1 MAVTPHL
8 DLKQTQSLVMTPELR
23 QAINLLQ
30 VPNLELSALIEKE
43 LEQNPLLERED
54 ENSPLLPETEIPT
67 IDDYTTSSMPDT
79 SEEPANDIPCDNE
92 CDDYGSDREG
102 YDDTENRYDWQ
113 DYAAAKTRRDDD
125 DYDFFEQKLADEKS
139 LYLLLNEQ
147 ISQKFTTGK
156 EQAVAL
162 NLAEHL
168 DDAGYFRG
176 DLSAIS
182 HRLKISE
189 TITADILNKMQDF
202 EPSGI
207 FARSLSECLK
217 IQLRDKDRLD
227 PVAEK
232 VLDNLELLGNKKFAE
247 LKKICQ
253 IDDDDLASVIDDIKS
268 LNPKPAAQYHHDLT
282 SYIIPDVF
290 VRRQKNGS
298 YRIELNN
305 MSLPRVLVNRQYY
318 SEIKDKGGKVERQY
332 LKQQLGSASFLV
344 RALRQ
349 RAETILKVTE
359 EIVKSQYEFFE
370 KGIDFLRPM
379 QLKNIAEQIEMH
391 ESTVSRVTTNKYM
404 HTPLGIFELKYFF
417 TNAAGSYIGNDGTST
432 LTIKHKIKK
441 MIDEEKP
448 EHILSDDKIV
458 DLLGQEGI
466 KIARRTVAKYR
477 DQLGLA
483 SSAVRKKQKATPQQG
498 ASIKR

>member
-30 VPNLELSALIEKE
+30 VSNLELNALIEKE

-54 ENSPLLPETEIPT
+54 ENSLLLPETAIPT
-67 IDDYTTSSMPDT
+67 IDDYAADSIPDT
-79 SEEPANDIPCDNE
+79 AEETPNDIPCDNE
-92 CDDYGSDREG
+92 CDDFGSDREG
-102 YDDTENRYDWQ
+102 YDDAENRYDWQ
-113 DYAAAKTRRDDD
+113 DYAAAKNKRDDD

-139 LYLLLNEQ
+139 LYRLLDEQ
-147 ISQKFTTGK
+147 ISQSFISAK
-156 EQAVAL
+156 ERSIAL
-162 NLAEHL
+162 NLVEHL
-168 DDAGYFRG
+168 DDAGYFRE
-176 DLSAIS
+176 DLSAIAK
-182 HRLKISE
+182 RLKIE
-189 TITADILNKMQDF
+189 KNAAENILNKMQEF

-217 IQLRDKDRLD
+217 IQLRDKGRLD

-232 VLDNLELLGNKKFAE
+232 VLNNLELLGDKKFAE
-247 LKKICQ
+247 LKKICR
-253 IDDDDLASVIDDIKS
+253 IDDEDLASVIDDIKS
-268 LNPKPAAQYHHDLT
+268 LNPKPAAEYHHDLT

-290 VRRQKNGS
+290 VRRKKDGS

-305 MSLPRVLVNRQYY
+305 MSLPRILVNRQYY
-318 SEIKDKGGKVERQY
+318 SEVKDKGGKTERRY
-332 LKQQLGSASFLV
+332 LKQQLGNAGFLV

-359 EIVKSQYEFFE
+359 EIVRNQYEFFE

-379 QLKNIAEQIEMH
+379 QLKNIAEQVEMH
-391 ESTVSRVTTNKYM
+391 ESTVSRVTSNKYM

-417 TNAAGSYIGNDGTST
+417 TNAAGSYTGDDATST

-448 EHILSDDKIV
+448 DNILSDDKIV

-483 SSAVRKKQKATPQQG
+483 SSAVRKKQKTTP
-498 ASIKR
+498 

>member
-30 VPNLELSALIEKE
+30 VSNLELNALIEKE

-54 ENSPLLPETEIPT
+54 ENSPLLPETAIPT
-67 IDDYTTSSMPDT
+67 IDDYAADSIPDT
-79 SEEPANDIPCDNE
+79 AEETPNDIPCDNE
-92 CDDYGSDREG
+92 CDDFGSDREG
-102 YDDTENRYDWQ
+102 YDDAENRYDWQ
-113 DYAAAKTRRDDD
+113 DYAAAKNKRDDD

-139 LYLLLNEQ
+139 LYRLLDEQ
-147 ISQKFTTGK
+147 ISQSFISAK
-156 EQAVAL
+156 ERSIAL
-162 NLAEHL
+162 NLVEHL
-168 DDAGYFRG
+168 DDAGYFRE
-176 DLSAIS
+176 DLSAIAK
-182 HRLKISE
+182 RLKIE
-189 TITADILNKMQDF
+189 KNAAENILNKMQEF

-217 IQLRDKDRLD
+217 IQLRDKGRLD

-232 VLDNLELLGNKKFAE
+232 VLNNLELLGDKKFAE
-247 LKKICQ
+247 LKKICR
-253 IDDDDLASVIDDIKS
+253 IDDEDLASVIDDIKS
-268 LNPKPAAQYHHDLT
+268 LNPKPAAEYHHDLT

-290 VRRQKNGS
+290 VRRKKDGS

-305 MSLPRVLVNRQYY
+305 MSLPRILVNRQYY
-318 SEIKDKGGKVERQY
+318 SEVKDKGGKTERRY
-332 LKQQLGSASFLV
+332 LKQQLGNAGFLV

-359 EIVKSQYEFFE
+359 EIVRNQYEFFE

-379 QLKNIAEQIEMH
+379 QLKNIAEQVEMH
-391 ESTVSRVTTNKYM
+391 ESTVSRVTSNKYM

-417 TNAAGSYIGNDGTST
+417 TNAAGSYTGDDATST

-448 EHILSDDKIV
+448 DNILSDDKIV

-477 DQLGLA
+477 DQLDLA
-483 SSAVRKKQKATPQQG
+483 SSAVRKKQKTTP
-498 ASIKR
+498 

>member
-30 VPNLELSALIEKE
+30 VSNLELNALIEKE

-54 ENSPLLPETEIPT
+54 ENSPLLPETAIPT
-67 IDDYTTSSMPDT
+67 IDDYAADSIPDT
-79 SEEPANDIPCDNE
+79 AEETPNDIPCDNE
-92 CDDYGSDREG
+92 CDDFGSDREG
-102 YDDTENRYDWQ
+102 YDDTENRNDWQ
-113 DYAAAKTRRDDD
+113 DYAAAKNKRDDD
-125 DYDFFEQKLADEKS
+125 DYDFFEQKLADKKS
-139 LYLLLNEQ
+139 LYRLLDEQ
-147 ISQKFTTGK
+147 ISQSFISAK
-156 EQAVAL
+156 ERSIAL
-162 NLAEHL
+162 NLVEHL

-176 DLSAIS
+176 DLSAIAK
-182 HRLKISE
+182 RLKIE
-189 TITADILNKMQDF
+189 KNAAENILNKMQEF

-217 IQLRDKDRLD
+217 IQLRDKGRLD

-232 VLDNLELLGNKKFAE
+232 VLNNLELLGDKKFAE
-247 LKKICQ
+247 LKKICR
-253 IDDDDLASVIDDIKS
+253 IDDEDLASVIDDIKS
-268 LNPKPAAQYHHDLT
+268 LNPKPATEYHHDLT

-290 VRRQKNGS
+290 VRRKKDGS

-318 SEIKDKGGKVERQY
+318 SEVKDKGGKTERRY
-332 LKQQLGSASFLV
+332 LKQQLGNAGFLV

-359 EIVKSQYEFFE
+359 EIVRNQYEFFE

-379 QLKNIAEQIEMH
+379 QLKNIAEQVEMH
-391 ESTVSRVTTNKYM
+391 ESTVSRVTSNKYM

-417 TNAAGSYIGNDGTST
+417 TNAAGSYTGDDATST

-448 EHILSDDKIV
+448 DNILSDDKIV

-477 DQLGLA
+477 DQLDLA
-483 SSAVRKKQKATPQQG
+483 SSAVRKKQKTTP
-498 ASIKR
+498 

>member
-8 DLKQTQSLVMTPELR
+8 ELKQTQSLVMTPELR

-30 VPNLELSALIEKE
+30 VSNLELSALIEKE

-54 ENSPLLPETEIPT
+54 ENSFLLPETEIPT
-67 IDDYTTSSMPDT
+67 IDDYTAATTPDA
-79 SEEPANDIPCDNE
+79 EEETPNDIPCDNE
-92 CDDYGSDREG
+92 CDDFGSDREG
-102 YDDTENRYDWQ
+102 YDDAENRYDWQ
-113 DYAAAKTRRDDD
+113 DYAAAKARRDDD
-125 DYDFFEQKLADEKS
+125 DYDFFEQKLADKKS
-139 LYLLLNEQ
+139 LYRLLDEQ
-147 ISQKFTTGK
+147 ISQKFTTAK
-156 EQAVAL
+156 EQTVAL

-176 DLSAIS
+176 DLSAIAR
-182 HRLKISE
+182 RLKISE
-189 TITADILNKMQDF
+189 TDVADILNKMQDF

-253 IDDDDLASVIDDIKS
+253 IDDEDLASVIDDIKS

-290 VRRQKNGS
+290 VRRQKNGN

-305 MSLPRVLVNRQYY
+305 MSLPRELVNRQYY

-332 LKQQLGSASFLV
+332 LKQQLGSAGFLV

-359 EIVKSQYEFFE
+359 EIVRNQYEFFE

-379 QLKNIAEQIEMH
+379 QLKNIAEQVEMH
-391 ESTVSRVTTNKYM
+391 ESTVSRVTSNKYM

-417 TNAAGSYIGNDGTST
+417 TNAAGSYTGDDGTST

-448 EHILSDDKIV
+448 DNILSDDKIV

-483 SSAVRKKQKATPQQG
+483 SSAVRKKQKTTP
-498 ASIKR
+498 